1 MKNPHFRH
9 RLRSVFDVLHAHH
22 GPQYWW
28 PGETSFEI
36 MVGAVLTQ
44 NTAWSNVE
52 KAIGNLVDRN
62 KLDAA
67 AIVAA
72 RKDHLAGWLRPSGY
86 FNVKAARLK
95 NFCRWYL
102 QAGGFG
108 VLDRM
113 VTGELRLAL
122 LGVNGVGKE
131 TADDILL
138 YAFNRPVF
146 VIDAYTRRLF
156 ARLGLFSGDE
166 DYDCHA
172 PGHRAGAW
180 TRRAVIQRVPCPDCP
195 ACQGYLPCQ
204 AALCRVRPEAV
215 LSVFTITQVYYRRA
229 SGRMFPQTTASR
241 S

>member
-1 MKNPHFRH
+1 MINLSSQASRRK
-9 RLRSVFDVLHAHH
+9 LRSVFDDLSRHH

-28 PGETSFEI
+28 PGETPFEI

-52 KAIGNLVDRN
+52 KAIGNLVARN

-102 QAGGFG
+102 EAGGYEDLQQ
-108 VLDRM
+108 VE
-113 VTGELRLAL
+113 TGALRQAL

-138 YAFNRPVF
+138 YAFDRPIF

-166 DYDCHA
+166 DYDAMRLAIEPVLGPDVPLFNEYHA
-172 PGHRAGAW
+172 LIVRHARE
-180 TRRAVIQRVPCPDCP
+180 I
-195 ACQGYLPCQ
+195 
-204 AALCRVRPEAV
+204 CRVRPRCTECV
-215 LSVFTITQVYYRRA
+215 LQPRCPA
-229 SGRMFPQTTASR
+229 SQ
-241 S
+241 

>member
-1 MKNPHFRH
+1 MKTQQNHIT
-9 RLRSVFDVLHAHH
+9 LRTVFDDLFKHH
-22 GPQYWW
+22 GPQHWW
-28 PGETSFEI
+28 PGETPFEI

-102 QAGGFG
+102 QAGGFE
-108 VLDRM
+108 VQDRM
-113 VTGELRLAL
+113 DTGDLRLAL
-122 LGVNGVGKE
+122 LEVNGVGKE

-138 YAFNRPVF
+138 YAFSRPVF
-146 VIDAYTRRLF
+146 VVDAYTRRLF
-156 ARLGLFSGDE
+156 ARLGLFAGDE
-166 DYDCHA
+166 DYDAMRLAIEQALGPDVPLFNEYHA
-172 PGHRAGAW
+172 LIVRHAKD
-180 TRRAVIQRVPCPDCP
+180 I
-195 ACQGYLPCQ
+195 
-204 AALCRVRPEAV
+204 CRVRPRCTECV
-215 LSVFTITQVYYRRA
+215 LNRCCPSSQ
-229 SGRMFPQTTASR
+229 
-241 S
+241 

>member
-1 MKNPHFRH
+1 MKNQYSR
-9 RLRSVFDVLHAHH
+9 RKLRTVFDVLLRHY
-22 GPQYWW
+22 GRQYWW
-28 PGETSFEI
+28 PGDTPFEI

-52 KAIGNLVDRN
+52 MAIDNLVARN
-62 KLDAA
+62 RLDPA

-72 RKDHLAGWLRPSGY
+72 RNDHLAGWLRPSGY

-102 QAGGFG
+102 RAGGFG

-113 VTGELRLAL
+113 DTGALRQAL

-138 YAFNRPVF
+138 YAFDRPVF

-156 ARLGLFSGDE
+156 ARLGLFVGDE
-166 DYDCHA
+166 DYDAMRLAIEQVLGPDVPLFNEYHA
-172 PGHRAGAW
+172 LVVRHAKD
-180 TRRAVIQRVPCPDCP
+180 I
-195 ACQGYLPCQ
+195 
-204 AALCRVRPEAV
+204 CRVRPRCAGCV
-215 LSVFTITQVYYRRA
+215 LKRRCP
-229 SGRMFPQTTASR
+229 SSQ
-241 S
+241 